1 LTHNVLN
8 VEAFAIVVEEFV
20 DIFIV
25 ELALIKLL
33 ATVLIHKVTLISNG
47 EPAMFV
53 NSAGFLINVETLGS
67 LH

>member
-8 VEAFAIVVEEFV
+8 VEAFAIVVEELV
-20 DIFIV
+20 DVFIV

-33 ATVLIHKVTLISNG
+33 ATVLIHKVTLISNR
-47 EPAMFV
+47 EPAMLV
-53 NSAGFLINVETLGS
+53 NSAGFLINVEALGS